1 MISTSLFRNVF
12 TDLKNPSLDKL
23 KQPFASSISQS
34 ANCFVVVVVVHFLFK
49 KKKKW
54 RRALPTV
61 KGHSPILSNLQS
73 WAWFLHAQSQH
84 FHIWATFLALIPPPF
99 KSLNLFK
106 KFFRPLQLHSSSHNV
121 KICMR
126 IPGST
131 LTLLVNN
138 RECSHAKQAV
148 QTKSVRLWMSKEN
161 FHKELSR
168 IILNRLY
175 YIS

>member
-23 KQPFASSISQS
+23 KQPFTSSISQS
-34 ANCFVVVVVVHFLFK
+34 ANCFAVVVVVVHFLLK

-84 FHIWATFLALIPPPF
+84 FRIWATFLAIIHPTFP
-99 KSLNLFK
+99 SLSPFK
-106 KFFRPLQLHSSSHNV
+106 KFFRPLQLHSSSHNG

-138 RECSHAKQAV
+138 RKCNHAKQAV
-148 QTKSVRLWMSKEN
+148 QTKSVRL
-161 FHKELSR
+161 
-168 IILNRLY
+168 
-175 YIS
+175 